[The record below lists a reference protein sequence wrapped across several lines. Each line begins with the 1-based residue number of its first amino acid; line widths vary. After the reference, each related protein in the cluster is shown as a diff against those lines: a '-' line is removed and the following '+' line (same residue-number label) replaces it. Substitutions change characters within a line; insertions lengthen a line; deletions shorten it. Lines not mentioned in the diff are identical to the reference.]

1 MAGNRRI
8 DRKVRIVLAL
18 TLVATGMVGAVAA
31 AISGVWVMAAAV
43 VAALLGVVAAQ
54 LMRTELILVRTAW
67 SRDRAA
73 QAKAHNAAIARLHA
87 DSAAYR
93 KVMTKTVKSRDKT
106 IKELNGT
113 IRLAEVRATAAT
125 IRARRSDLRAEELQ
139 ERFTELLDDLLTRD
153 PEAADAHEIKDD
165 ITHGDSEH
173 GIPAW
178 EAALEQEDIPTIVDL
193 LAWEDKNNREL
204 MDRIKSVTRK
214 QA

>member
-1 MAGNRRI
+1 M
-8 DRKVRIVLAL
+8 VLAL
-18 TLVATGMVGAVAA
+18 TLVATGMVVAVAA

-43 VAALLGVVAAQ
+43 VAALLGVVAVQ

-67 SRDRAA
+67 SRDRAV
-73 QAKAHNAAIARLHA
+73 QAKAHNVAIARVHA

-93 KVMTKTVKSRDKT
+93 KVMTKTVHNRDKT

-113 IRLAEVRATAAT
+113 IRLAEVRATEAT
-125 IRARRSDLRAEELQ
+125 NRARRSDLRAEELQ

-153 PEAADAHEIKDD
+153 PEAAEAHEIKDD
-165 ITHGDSEH
+165 TEHGDSEH

-204 MDRIKSVTRK
+204 MDRIKNVTRK